1 MKKLIV
7 TNNPMVRER
16 YSQQYDLK
24 YEETSFVGVLKQVR
38 DLVHRGYRLLTHPL
52 SGSIKPNETPY
63 KSVLLEEST
72 GKIDEFSVRVIEEA
86 VLTCDKFSQK
96 KYPYKKDVTRDF
108 QFVDLTLFESGLES
122 DMISR
127 REQSETGIG

>member
-52 SGSIKPNETPY
+52 SGSIKPNETSY

-122 DMISR
+122 DRISR
-127 REQSETGIG
+127 R

>member
-24 YEETSFVGVLKQVR
+24 YEETAFVGVLKQVR

-127 REQSETGIG
+127 R

>member
-122 DMISR
+122 DRISR
-127 REQSETGIG
+127 R

>member
-1 MKKLIV
+1 LEAEEMKKLIV

-127 REQSETGIG
+127 R

>member
-24 YEETSFVGVLKQVR
+24 YEETSVVGVLKQVR

-127 REQSETGIG
+127 R

>member
-24 YEETSFVGVLKQVR
+24 YEETSFVGGLKQVR

-127 REQSETGIG
+127 R

>member
-108 QFVDLTLFESGLES
+108 QFVDLTLFESGLG
-122 DMISR
+122 DVYKR
-127 REQSETGIG
+127 QR

>member
-16 YSQQYDLK
+16 YSHQYDLK

-127 REQSETGIG
+127 R

>member
-122 DMISR
+122 DTISR
-127 REQSETGIG
+127 R

>member
-38 DLVHRGYRLLTHPL
+38 DLVHRGYRLLKHPL
-52 SGSIKPNETPY
+52 
-63 KSVLLEEST
+63 
-72 GKIDEFSVRVIEEA
+72 
-86 VLTCDKFSQK
+86 
-96 KYPYKKDVTRDF
+96 
-108 QFVDLTLFESGLES
+108 
-122 DMISR
+122 
-127 REQSETGIG
+127 

>member
-63 KSVLLEEST
+63 KKNRQEKLMSFPC
-72 GKIDEFSVRVIEEA
+72 G
-86 VLTCDKFSQK
+86 
-96 KYPYKKDVTRDF
+96 
-108 QFVDLTLFESGLES
+108 
-122 DMISR
+122 
-127 REQSETGIG
+127 

>member
-7 TNNPMVRER
+7 TNNPMVREK

-127 REQSETGIG
+127 R

>member
-127 REQSETGIG
+127 R

>member
-16 YSQQYDLK
+16 YSQQYNLK

-127 REQSETGIG
+127 R

>member
-63 KSVLLEEST
+63 KPLLLEEST

-127 REQSETGIG
+127 R

>member
-96 KYPYKKDVTRDF
+96 KYSYKKDVTRDF

-122 DMISR
+122 DIISR
-127 REQSETGIG
+127 R

>member
-1 MKKLIV
+1 
-7 TNNPMVRER
+7 MVRER

-127 REQSETGIG
+127 R

>member
-7 TNNPMVRER
+7 TNNPMVREK

-38 DLVHRGYRLLTHPL
+38 DVVHRGYRLLTHPL

-127 REQSETGIG
+127 R

>member
-63 KSVLLEEST
+63 KSVHLEEST

-127 REQSETGIG
+127 R

>member
-38 DLVHRGYRLLTHPL
+38 DLVHQGYRLLTHPL

-127 REQSETGIG
+127 R

>member
-7 TNNPMVRER
+7 TNNPMVREK

-52 SGSIKPNETPY
+52 SGSIKPNETSY

-122 DMISR
+122 DRISR
-127 REQSETGIG
+127 R

>member
-7 TNNPMVRER
+7 TNNPMVREK

-122 DMISR
+122 DTISR
-127 REQSETGIG
+127 R

>member
-108 QFVDLTLFESGLES
+108 QFVDLTMFESGLES

-127 REQSETGIG
+127 R

>member
-7 TNNPMVRER
+7 TNNPMVREK

-72 GKIDEFSVRVIEEA
+72 GKFDEFSVRVIEEA

-122 DMISR
+122 DTISR
-127 REQSETGIG
+127 R

>member
-7 TNNPMVRER
+7 TNNPMVREGC
-16 YSQQYDLK
+16 SQQYDLK

-127 REQSETGIG
+127 R

>member
-108 QFVDLTLFESGLES
+108 QFVDLTLIESGLES
-122 DMISR
+122 DRISR
-127 REQSETGIG
+127 R

>member
-7 TNNPMVRER
+7 TNNPMVREK

-52 SGSIKPNETPY
+52 SGSIKPNETSY

-127 REQSETGIG
+127 R

>member
-1 MKKLIV
+1 LEAEEMKKLIV

-122 DMISR
+122 DRISR
-127 REQSETGIG
+127 R

>member
-108 QFVDLTLFESGLES
+108 QFVDMTLFESGLES

-127 REQSETGIG
+127 R

>member
-108 QFVDLTLFESGLES
+108 KFVDLTLFERGLES

-127 REQSETGIG
+127 R

>member
-52 SGSIKPNETPY
+52 SGSIQPNETPY

-127 REQSETGIG
+127 R

>member
-72 GKIDEFSVRVIEEA
+72 GKIEFLLVTNFLRKSIHI
-86 VLTCDKFSQK
+86 K
-96 KYPYKKDVTRDF
+96 K
-108 QFVDLTLFESGLES
+108 
-122 DMISR
+122 MSR
-127 REQSETGIG
+127 EIFNLLI

>member
-72 GKIDEFSVRVIEEA
+72 GKIDEFSVRVTEEA

-127 REQSETGIG
+127 R

>member
-86 VLTCDKFSQK
+86 VLTCDNFSQK

-127 REQSETGIG
+127 R

>member
-122 DMISR
+122 DIISR
-127 REQSETGIG
+127 R

>member
-7 TNNPMVRER
+7 TNNPMVREK

-63 KSVLLEEST
+63 KSVLLEESI

-127 REQSETGIG
+127 R

>member
-96 KYPYKKDVTRDF
+96 KYPYKKDVTRDI

-127 REQSETGIG
+127 R

>member
-63 KSVLLEEST
+63 KSVLLEVST

-96 KYPYKKDVTRDF
+96 NYPYKKDVTRDF
-108 QFVDLTLFESGLES
+108 QFVDLTLFERGLES

-127 REQSETGIG
+127 R

>member
-7 TNNPMVRER
+7 TNNPMVREK

-38 DLVHRGYRLLTHPL
+38 DLVHRRYRLLTHPL
-52 SGSIKPNETPY
+52 SGSIKPNETSY

-72 GKIDEFSVRVIEEA
+72 GEIDEFSVRVIEEA

-108 QFVDLTLFESGLES
+108 QFIDLTLFESGLES

-127 REQSETGIG
+127 R

>member
-38 DLVHRGYRLLTHPL
+38 YLVHRGYRLLTHPL

-127 REQSETGIG
+127 R